1 MAFSLT
7 RALFRPKR
15 WPAEP
20 PSWSPLSTQVILM
33 FYDIIRT
40 EGALRL
46 EDQCPMMT
54 IRIPSSLIHSNL
66 QRPERRKMA
75 LKELG
80 RPPINY

>member
-1 MAFSLT
+1 MPSSDPKDGQQSLH
-7 RALFRPKR
+7 LG
-15 WPAEP
+15 P
-20 PSWSPLSTQVILM
+20 PSLSTQVILM

-75 LKELG
+75 QKEVG